1 MKQAS
6 HVNKGLQQKDSNN
19 RQIRQNRSTTWQSNQ
34 EHMTPTA
41 YTTIDRHTK
50 TFQHASSN
58 RRRMSATERER
69 GKNDE
74 SEYVQNGQLDPTAP
88 ANKRALNDSDDFI
101 TL

>member
-1 MKQAS
+1 
-6 HVNKGLQQKDSNN
+6 
-19 RQIRQNRSTTWQSNQ
+19 
-34 EHMTPTA
+34 
-41 YTTIDRHTK
+41 
-50 TFQHASSN
+50 
-58 RRRMSATERER
+58 MSATKRER